1 MPDLAQERAQPE
13 TGHLLVQRRDLE
25 AVQRQLRV
33 AVLLGRQGRL
43 GQAPLE
49 GQDRLGGGPGLV
61 RPGAQVAQL
70 GRHVG
75 LVGTAQRH
83 RPLVVVEV
91 VAALGQAE
99 AGLLDVGEVDV
110 RVLEVRLDA
119 DPEQGTDAHAMEVE
133 GDGADILDRRD
144 RLDPVQEGAQR
155 LRAGGG
161 DPGLVHARGVVVA
174 HQAADRVT
182 GVARRR
188 GLLEQAPRE
197 LLVVVV
203 ELDVGAPHRVLG
215 RDRVGREP
223 PRVDVVVEVVRH
235 RDGVVPLCGVERVG
249 VGHAG
254 HSWRRTG
261 DWLRFVSR
269 MPLRDLRPADVRG
282 A

>member
-1 MPDLAQERAQPE
+1 MSTLTVSLVMPDVAQERAQPE
-13 TGHLLVQRRDLE
+13 TGHLLVQRPDLE

-49 GQDRLGGGPGLV
+49 GEDRLGGGLGLV

-70 GRHVG
+70 GCHVG

-133 GDGADILDRRD
+133 GDGADILDRRN
-144 RLDPVQEGAQR
+144 RIDPVQEGAQR

-161 DPGLVHARGVVVA
+161 DPGLVHARRVVVA

-235 RDGVVPLCGVERVG
+235 RDGVVPQCGVERVG
-249 VGHAG
+249 VGHEI
-254 HSWRRTG
+254 
-261 DWLRFVSR
+261 
-269 MPLRDLRPADVRG
+269 PLSLVQQGMEAT
-282 A
+282 